1 MVYFRYSRHGGEVLA
16 VTEKAALRRV
26 LCAARKIYCA
36 LADGT
41 AENGADML
49 DSISA
54 ALSHCLNE
62 RKPLSRCL
70 GQLKREL
77 KRADRELYRAA
88 KPCFSRLTP
97 AMDYDFDKAVKH
109 IPAIIYGNDMICARL
124 MDGEKNKARS
134 MADAMKSYPGF
145 IFGEFEALTDAQFYD
160 LVFGFYPKLYEEP
173 FMEEMQGLFKG

>member
-1 MVYFRYSRHGGEVLA
+1 MLYFRQGVSVLA
-16 VTEKAALRRV
+16 VMEKAALWRV
-26 LCAARKIYCA
+26 LCASRRIYSA
-36 LADGT
+36 LAEGT

-70 GQLKREL
+70 GQLKKEL
-77 KRADRELYRAA
+77 KRADRELYRTI
-88 KPCFSRLTP
+88 KPCFSRLSP
-97 AMDYDFDKAVKH
+97 AMDYDFDKAARH
-109 IPAIIYGNDMICARL
+109 IPAIIYGNDMLCAKL
-124 MDGEKNKARS
+124 MGGEKGKARS

-145 IFGEFEALTDAQFYD
+145 LFGEFEALSDAQFYD

-173 FMEEMQGLFKG
+173 FMEEMQEMFR